1 VLKKLAPALFVFLWS
16 TGFIGVKYGIPY
28 APPFYFVAIRMAIA
42 ALLLFIALAFL
53 RKSQPFTKA
62 IFLPSTLI
70 GLTLH
75 GAYLGGCFFAVSR
88 GLPAGITAL
97 IVSLQPVLVSL
108 FAAKYLNEPLS
119 SRAIFGLALGLTGL
133 FVVVLPRINSTE
145 ANSISLIAISA
156 CVVGLLGGTSGT
168 ILQKKFGGAIP
179 TLAGTSI
186 QYAATALVLLTLALV
201 FEQPEIQW
209 TPKFIGAL
217 AWLVI
222 ALSFGA
228 ILLLFFLLSH
238 GSAAKVSSLY
248 YLVPAVT
255 AVEAYFFFDE
265 QVSPVSIL
273 GTLITVIGVWLVVG
287 KQKETPTAKN
297 SGEGFLTT

>member
-1 VLKKLAPALFVFLWS
+1 MLKKLAPALFVFLWS

-42 ALLLFIALAFL
+42 ALLLFIAIAFL
-53 RKSQPFTKA
+53 RKSQPITKS

-97 IVSLQPVLVSL
+97 IVSLQPVLVSI
-108 FAAKYLNEPLS
+108 FAAKYLNEPLDK
-119 SRAIFGLALGLTGL
+119 RAIAGLMLGLIGL
-133 FVVVLPRINSTE
+133 FVVVIPRINMTG
-145 ANSISLIAISA
+145 ANSISVISIAA

-168 ILQKKFGGAIP
+168 ILQKKYGGAIP

-186 QYAATALVLLTLALV
+186 QYAATALVLLTLAFI
-201 FEQPEIQW
+201 FEQPEIEW
-209 TPKFIGAL
+209 TSKFIGAL

-228 ILLLFFLLSH
+228 ILLLFFLLAH
-238 GSAAKVSSLY
+238 GSAASVSSLY
-248 YLVPAVT
+248 YLVPAAT

-265 QVSPVSIL
+265 HVSLVSVL
-273 GTLITVIGVWLVVG
+273 GTVITVIGVWLVVG
-287 KQKETPTAKN
+287 KKQKYPR
-297 SGEGFLTT
+297 S

>member
-1 VLKKLAPALFVFLWS
+1 MLKKVAPGLFVLLWS

-42 ALLLFIALAFL
+42 GLLLFVALLFL
-53 RKSQPFTKA
+53 RKSQPITKA
-62 IFLPSTLI
+62 IILPSTLI

-108 FAAKYLNEPLS
+108 FAARYLSEPLS
-119 SRAIFGLALGLTGL
+119 VRSIVGLALGLTGL
-133 FVVVLPRINSTE
+133 FVVVIPRINMSGT
-145 ANSISLIAISA
+145 NSISVIALVA
-156 CVVGLLGGTSGT
+156 CIVGLIGGTSGT
-168 ILQKKFGGAIP
+168 ILQKKYGGAIP
-179 TLAGTSI
+179 TLAGTAI
-186 QYAATALVLLTLALV
+186 QYTATALVLITLALI

-209 TPKFIGAL
+209 TAKFVGAL
-217 AWLVI
+217 TWLVL

-238 GSAAKVSSLY
+238 GSAASVSSLY
-248 YLVPAVT
+248 YLVPAAT
-255 AVEAYFFFDE
+255 AIEAYFFFDE
-265 QVSPVSIL
+265 HVSPISIL
-273 GTLITVIGVWLVVG
+273 GTVITLFGVWLVVG
-287 KQKETPTAKN
+287 KQKETPTA
-297 SGEGFLTT
+297 

>member
-28 APPFYFVAIRMAIA
+28 APPFYFIAIRMAIA
-42 ALLLFIALAFL
+42 ACLLFIAISFL
-53 RKSQPFTKA
+53 RKSQPITRA
-62 IFLPSTLI
+62 IIWPSTLI

-88 GLPAGITAL
+88 GMPAGIAAL

-108 FAAKYLNEPLS
+108 FAAKYLNEPLKA
-119 SRAIFGLALGLTGL
+119 RAVLGLTLGLVGL
-133 FVVVLPRINSTE
+133 FVVVIPRINMTGTN
-145 ANSISLIAISA
+145 AISLVAVAAS
-156 CVVGLLGGTSGT
+156 VVGLLGGTSGT
-168 ILQKKFGGAIP
+168 ILQKKYGEAIP

-186 QYAATALVLLTLALV
+186 QYATTALVLLFLALL
-201 FEQPEIQW
+201 FEEPNITWSAE
-209 TPKFIGAL
+209 FIGAMT
-217 AWLVI
+217 WLVL

-238 GSAAKVSSLY
+238 GSAASVSSLY

-255 AVEAYFFFDE
+255 AIIAYFIFDE
-265 QVSPVSIL
+265 HISVLSLI
-273 GTLITVIGVWLVVG
+273 GTAITVVGVWLVVS
-287 KQKETPTAKN
+287 KQKETASTN
-297 SGEGFLTT
+297 

>member
-1 VLKKLAPALFVFLWS
+1 MLKKVAPGLFVLLWS

-42 ALLLFIALAFL
+42 GLLLFLALSFL
-53 RKSQPFTKA
+53 RKSQPITKA
-62 IFLPSTLI
+62 IILPSTLI

-108 FAAKYLNEPLS
+108 FAARYLNEPLS
-119 SRAIFGLALGLTGL
+119 VRSIVGLALGLTGL
-133 FVVVLPRINSTE
+133 FVVVIPRINMSGT
-145 ANSISLIAISA
+145 NSISVIALVA
-156 CVVGLLGGTSGT
+156 CIVGLIGGTSGT
-168 ILQKKFGGAIP
+168 ILQKKYGGAIP
-179 TLAGTSI
+179 TLAGTAI
-186 QYAATALVLLTLALV
+186 QYTATALVLITLALI

-209 TPKFIGAL
+209 TAKFVGAL
-217 AWLVI
+217 TWLVL

-238 GSAAKVSSLY
+238 GSAASVSSLY
-248 YLVPAVT
+248 YLVPAAT
-255 AVEAYFFFDE
+255 AIEAYFFFDE
-265 QVSPVSIL
+265 HVSPISIL
-273 GTLITVIGVWLVVG
+273 GTVITVFGVWLVVG
-287 KQKETPTAKN
+287 KQKETPTA
-297 SGEGFLTT
+297 